1 MKQEENFKLKKFRL
15 AAMPLVNS
23 IMAELGVRSI
33 LGEVIDHERH
43 IDAIEILIKNIL
55 LTRSALYRVNE
66 WASAFDPIL
75 LSGTDFND
83 DLLARSLD
91 KLFRV
96 DRASLQTRFVLEA
109 IKRFKID
116 TDTIH
121 NDSTSISG
129 TGEYRHQDS
138 KAVQLKQG
146 HSKDH
151 RPDLKQIIFNLSVSA
166 DGAIPIH
173 FKSYDGNRTDDTTH
187 WETWLTLRGILG
199 RANFLY
205 VADCKLCTSEN
216 MQNIDRSQGRFI
228 TIVPRTREET
238 KQFASDILKGTVRWK
253 FLWRKRSSRHVGS
266 DDKFYLASGLWQL
279 REGYRICWYRSV
291 EKMRRD
297 EEDRDQ
303 RINRVVEK
311 LSQLACGGKRGPRT
325 EKSLLTSAQ
334 KVIEKHRAENW
345 ISAEIVLETEQIY
358 KKTSPG
364 RSGPDATYK
373 LIIKKKPQLGWLLN
387 EDGIAESKAMDGI
400 FPLTTNTDIQPL
412 DVLKHYKYQ
421 PRLEK
426 RFSFLKSVADVAPI
440 FLKKNER
447 IEALMFIH
455 FLVMLLAAL
464 FERKLRQNMAQ
475 AGIKFIHTLPEER
488 PTATPT
494 WEQMCRLFEGLS
506 RSELYDGTRKIK
518 SFHDQLTKSQKEVL
532 DLIGMPDSAYQ

>member
-1 MKQEENFKLKKFRL
+1 MKQEENFQLNKFRL

-23 IMAELGVRSI
+23 IMVEMGVRSI
-33 LGEVIDHERH
+33 LGEVIGHGRH

-75 LSGTDFND
+75 LPGTDFND

-96 DRASLQTRFVLEA
+96 DRASLQTRFILEA
-109 IKRFKID
+109 IKRFKIN

-129 TGEYRHQDS
+129 TGEYRHQES

-151 RPDLKQIIFNLSVSA
+151 RPDLKQVIFNLSVSA

-173 FKSYDGNRTDDTTH
+173 FKAYDGNRTDDTTH
-187 WETWLTLRGILG
+187 WETWLTLRGLLG

-216 MQNIDRSQGRFI
+216 MLNIDRSQGRFI

-238 KQFASDILKGTVRWK
+238 KQFASDVLKGTVRWQL
-253 FLWRKRSSRHVGS
+253 LWRKRSSRHVGT

-279 REGYRICWYRSV
+279 REGYRIYWYRSL

-303 RINRVVEK
+303 RINKVVEK
-311 LSQLACGGKRGPRT
+311 LSRIACGGKRGPRT
-325 EKSLLTSAQ
+325 EKSMLASAQ
-334 KVIEKHRAENW
+334 KVIKKYRAENW
-345 ISAEIVLETEQIY
+345 IKPEIVLETEQIY
-358 KKTSPG
+358 KKTSRG
-364 RSGPDATYK
+364 RSSPDATYK
-373 LIIKKKPQLGWLLN
+373 LILKKKPQLGWLLN
-387 EDGIAESKAMDGI
+387 EDGIAASKAMDGI
-400 FPLTTNTDIQPL
+400 FPLTTNTDLQPL

-447 IEALMFIH
+447 IEALMFVY

-464 FERKLRQNMAQ
+464 F
-475 AGIKFIHTLPEER
+475 
-488 PTATPT
+488 
-494 WEQMCRLFEGLS
+494 
-506 RSELYDGTRKIK
+506 
-518 SFHDQLTKSQKEVL
+518 
-532 DLIGMPDSAYQ
+532 